1 MEQYGS
7 FGGLD
12 TCNHV
17 EFGHFDKHYI
27 LIFDNEDRTI
37 ANWYDVNTRLD
48 VLFKQKSY
56 QLKQLILC
64 VTKIKL

>member
-12 TCNHV
+12 TCNQC

-37 ANWYDVNTRLD
+37 ANWYDVNTHLD